1 VGRVTEL
8 AGIWRR
14 HAEMLRRYGDDRG
27 ATVLE
32 ALAGQLEEAIQEQEC
47 EVLTLSQ
54 AADESG
60 YSKRRLRELVAEGKL
75 PNQGER
81 GRPRILRGDLPVKP
95 VKQRDRAGQE
105 KRSLAYDPLQDARG
119 LVGRMAVR

>member
-1 VGRVTEL
+1 MGRVIEL
-8 AGIWRR
+8 VGTWRR

-32 ALAGQLEEAIQEQEC
+32 ALAGQLEEAIQDQEQ

-60 YSKRRLRELVAEGKL
+60 YSKRRLRELVAEGRL

-81 GRPRILRGDLPVKP
+81 GRPRILRSDLPAKP
-95 VKQRDRAGQE
+95 VKQRPAARGG
-105 KRSLAYDPLQDARG
+105 SGGTGYDPFQDARM
-119 LVGRMAVR
+119 LAGRIAAR

>member
-1 VGRVTEL
+1 MGKVAEL
-8 AGIWRR
+8 AGTWRG

-32 ALAGQLEEAIQEQEC
+32 ALAGQLEEAIRDQEQ

-54 AADESG
+54 AAAESG
-60 YSKRRLRELVAEGKL
+60 YSKRRLRELMADGKL
-75 PNQGER
+75 NNQGER

-95 VKQRDRAGQE
+95 VKQRPAASPGSRDTR
-105 KRSLAYDPLQDARG
+105 YDPLQDARR
-119 LVGRMAVR
+119 LVGQIGVR